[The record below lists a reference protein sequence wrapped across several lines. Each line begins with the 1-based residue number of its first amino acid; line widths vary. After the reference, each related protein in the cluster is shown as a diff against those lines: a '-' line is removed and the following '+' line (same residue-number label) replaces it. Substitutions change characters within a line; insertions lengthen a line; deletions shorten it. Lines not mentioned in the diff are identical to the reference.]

1 MFIFITVVVLLLAT
15 LKKHNVGDRIVE
27 MAGMKELVYFKEE
40 LRVAASVNY
49 FVDRGLILRN
59 LCT

>member
-27 MAGMKELVYFKEE
+27 MAGMKELVYFKEK
-40 LRVAASVNY
+40 LRVAASVNH
-49 FVDRGLILRN
+49 FVDRGLILSN

>member
-27 MAGMKELVYFKEE
+27 MAGMKELVYFIEE
-40 LRVAASVNY
+40 IRVAASVNH